1 MLQGSELK
9 TALQSAGYDWAAH
22 SLGHP
27 RDFGYY
33 GDLDLFNTW
42 GLCYALEHRDSNT
55 LDQSNSAYIQDQ
67 IKARGLSESFEVL
80 HFGHWGVGWID
91 QLAIKLVDDNGELN
105 KPALDFMQ
113 EIHDSLES
121 YAILDEED
129 YCRREYEDFISTLEN
144 YYKWDLENA
153 GAVLPDGWAYDMYS
167 AMDNISS
174 SDELSESYV
183 MQTARELGYI
193 PVESEDE

>member
-9 TALQSAGYDWAAH
+9 TALQSAGYDWAAR

-27 RDFGYY
+27 NDFGYY

-55 LDQSNSAYIQDQ
+55 FEQSNSAYIQAQ

-80 HFGHWGVGWID
+80 HFGHWAVGWIE

-113 EIHDSLES
+113 EIHDSLAD
-121 YAILDEED
+121 YPILDEED
-129 YCRREYEDFISTLEN
+129 YSRREYEDFISTLEN
-144 YYKWDLENA
+144 CYKWDLESA
-153 GAVLPDGWAYDMYS
+153 GATLPDGWSAEMYS

-174 SDELSESYV
+174 SGELSESYV
-183 MQTARELGYI
+183 METARELGYI
-193 PVESEDE
+193 PVESED